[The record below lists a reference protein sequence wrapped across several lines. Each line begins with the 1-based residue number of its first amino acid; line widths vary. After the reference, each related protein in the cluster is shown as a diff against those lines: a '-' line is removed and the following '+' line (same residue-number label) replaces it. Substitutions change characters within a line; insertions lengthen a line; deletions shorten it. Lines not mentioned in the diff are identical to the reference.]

1 MPKKLLPPEAA
12 PEQELALF
20 ALRRTIFPQP
30 SWTWRITKPPSQHP
44 LLTSAPAHI
53 SSLHLH
59 LSHAPS
65 YKQQLRPRYKQM
77 QRSPHTSTNLTHHL
91 AFGFQKRRLVG
102 ATSHRSCFQK
112 HRRSK
117 SPIALL
123 LLSERNILG
132 STSLIP
138 LLLPIQ
144 SQRRSSIRHHPLGP
158 AVKGSRVSNALLLI
172 PRGES
177 VQVAEPNHVASVCFR
192 MQTISLTFHIPVLVI
207 FHNVRFS
214 LDWI

>member
-44 LLTSAPAHI
+44 SLTSAPAHI

-59 LSHAPS
+59 LSHLPC
-65 YKQQLRPRYKQM
+65 YKQPLRQRSKQM
-77 QRSPHTSTNLTHHL
+77 L
-91 AFGFQKRRLVG
+91 
-102 ATSHRSCFQK
+102 
-112 HRRSK
+112 
-117 SPIALL
+117 
-123 LLSERNILG
+123 
-132 STSLIP
+132 

-158 AVKGSRVSNALLLI
+158 AVKRFSSVHPYTFGPKQRAPGTRTTLLL
-172 PRGES
+172 S
-177 VQVAEPNHVASVCFR
+177 AFR
-192 MQTISLTFHIPVLVI
+192 KQNLSLTFSHPRARDFSYCEI
-207 FHNVRFS
+207 FLR
-214 LDWI
+214 LDLITSTM

>member
-1 MPKKLLPPEAA
+1 MPKNLLPPEAA

-59 LSHAPS
+59 LSHLPC
-65 YKQQLRPRYKQM
+65 YKQQLRQRYKQM

-91 AFGFQKRRLVG
+91 AQVLG

-117 SPIALL
+117 SSHRSALTFRRQPSWIYLPHSALASNPVATALKHPSPPSRCRSQRFSSVHRYTFGPKQRAPGTRTTL
-123 LLSERNILG
+123 LLS
-132 STSLIP
+132 
-138 LLLPIQ
+138 
-144 SQRRSSIRHHPLGP
+144 
-158 AVKGSRVSNALLLI
+158 
-172 PRGES
+172 
-177 VQVAEPNHVASVCFR
+177 ASGNK
-192 MQTISLTFHIPVLVI
+192 TFL
-207 FHNVRFS
+207 
-214 LDWI
+214 